1 MAKKKHVR
9 KHATNIN
16 NNKNEVHIHLGEKKR
31 RAKQRKTT
39 SKPRLYAPQF
49 SSQVPQPLTPQFYVN
64 RPQQFD
70 PMTQSQRETILG
82 QVPVPIPV
90 PIPVK
95 TPIQVPVSNE
105 TPVQVPVS
113 MKTPVQ
119 VPMKSPD
126 SYQSTAKKGMY
137 GTSFYT
143 DDYQPRKTHFED
155 AVPNYDHYDYASPFS
170 GFNQFAG
177 TGHSSLNNQFEVPP
191 PPRRTGSPP
200 HVGEFT
206 DSELRQLDLQQY
218 NREYYQNVTKL
229 NKAAKK
235 AAYY

>member
-1 MAKKKHVR
+1 MGKKKNVR

-16 NNKNEVHIHLGEKKR
+16 HNKNEVHIHLGEKKK

-49 SSQVPQPLTPQFYVN
+49 TSQVPQPLTPQFYVN

-70 PMTQSQRETILG
+70 PMTQSQIETILG

-95 TPIQVPVSNE
+95 N
-105 TPVQVPVS
+105 PVQVPAA

-119 VPMKSPD
+119 VPAAMKTPG
-126 SYQSTAKKGMY
+126 SYHSNAEKGMY
-137 GTSFYT
+137 GTNFYP
-143 DDYQPRKTHFED
+143 DAYQPPKHYFED
-155 AVPNYDHYDYASPFS
+155 AVPNYDHYGYASPFAD
-170 GFNQFAG
+170 FNQFAG
-177 TGHSSLNNQFEVPP
+177 QGNEIP
-191 PPRRTGSPP
+191 PPRANRRAASPP

-218 NREYYQNVTKL
+218 NRDYYQNVTKL
-229 NKAAKK
+229 NNAAKK